1 MPVQSQLP
9 ALGHGH
15 AARNSNDIASCLLFK
30 YKYATMQLSLEAK
43 LKDETPVELRLAG
56 NQDLPALT
64 KLYDRIVAEGTSY
77 PHERPVTDDEF
88 LDYWVRGK
96 RTVVAYER
104 PRKTD
109 AKLVGAFYLKPNWP
123 GRAGHVANAGFI
135 VAPEWRNRG
144 LGRLLGAVM
153 LDYAKELGYRS
164 VIFNWVFSEN
174 LAARHL
180 WEKLG
185 FRVLGTIP
193 GAVRATGGQ
202 YQDALIMFRS
212 LV

>member
-1 MPVQSQLP
+1 
-9 ALGHGH
+9 
-15 AARNSNDIASCLLFK
+15 
-30 YKYATMQLSLEAK
+30 MQFPLEAK
-43 LKDETPVELRLAG
+43 LKDETPIELLPAGNRDRLA
-56 NQDLPALT
+56 LA

-77 PHERPVTDDEF
+77 PHEGPVTEDEF

-109 AKLVGAFYLKPNWP
+109 AKLLGAFYLKPNWP
-123 GRAGHVANAGFI
+123 GRARHVANAGFI
-135 VAPEWRNRG
+135 VMPEWRNRG

-164 VIFNWVFSEN
+164 VIFNLVFSEN

-185 FRVLGTIP
+185 FRVLGAIP
-193 GAVRATGGQ
+193 GAVRTNDGK

-212 LV
+212 LI